1 MTQLI
6 TLTAKA
12 KTADLDGHKG
22 RVVAAVKKLGS
33 SDVDLDAVKK
43 EVKKAI
49 PEEKQVRFYIRT
61 LRDEKLLTVKKS
73 LAEKKATKAKAKK
86 AAKKAA

>member
-12 KTADLDGHKG
+12 KQTELEGHKG
-22 RVVAAVKKLGS
+22 RIVAAVKKLGG
-33 SDVDLDAVKK
+33 SDVSLDEVKK
-43 EVKKAI
+43 AVKKAI

-61 LRDEKLLTVKKS
+61 LRDEKLLNVKKEV
-73 LAEKKATKAKAKK
+73 AEKKAPAKAKK
-86 AAKKAA
+86 AVAKKAA

>member
-12 KTADLDGHKG
+12 KSTELDGHKG
-22 RVVAAVKKLGS
+22 RVVAAIKKLGG

-43 EVKKAI
+43 AVKKAI
-49 PEEKQVRFYIRT
+49 PEDKQVRFYIRT
-61 LRDEKLLTVKKS
+61 LRDEKLLSVKK
-73 LAEKKATKAKAKK
+73 EATPAKTTKK